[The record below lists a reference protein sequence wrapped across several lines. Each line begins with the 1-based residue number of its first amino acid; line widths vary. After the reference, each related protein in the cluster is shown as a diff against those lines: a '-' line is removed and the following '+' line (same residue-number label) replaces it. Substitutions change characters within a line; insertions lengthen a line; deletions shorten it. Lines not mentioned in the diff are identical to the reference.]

1 MLRPIMPVSVR
12 ADTIR
17 FERLKMKHNSFPPS
31 LPLALLLGGTLLLI
45 QVIKN
50 FIAGP

>member
-1 MLRPIMPVSVR
+1 MMPRSVR
-12 ADTIR
+12 TDTIR
-17 FERLKMKHNSFPPS
+17 FERAQMKHNSFSPA

-45 QVIKN
+45 HVIKN